1 MTNVVAIPADGQA
14 GKKSKGLKKSLKK
27 KLKEA
32 KKNPA
37 AHAKAAKSK
46 AQSPIDRYFPS
57 PIFDDFSVNSE
68 GRKTRLDRKLY
79 EKELARL
86 QV

>member
-14 GKKSKGLKKSLKK
+14 GKKKKGLKKSLKK

-46 AQSPIDRYFPS
+46 AENPSDRYYPS
-57 PIFDDFSVNSE
+57 PIFDDFSANSE
-68 GRKTRLDRKLY
+68 GK
-79 EKELARL
+79 
-86 QV
+86 